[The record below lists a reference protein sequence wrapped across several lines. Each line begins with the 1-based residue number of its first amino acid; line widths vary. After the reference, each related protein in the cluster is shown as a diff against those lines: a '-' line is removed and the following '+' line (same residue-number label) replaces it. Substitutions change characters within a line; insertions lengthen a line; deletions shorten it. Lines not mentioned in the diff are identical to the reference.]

1 MQRRRPLLRL
11 AATLLA
17 AVTAASLT
25 ACGTNGA
32 DPQAEGDPGASATA
46 TASPTPK
53 PPERICAEL
62 VGYWAKRELS
72 GDGGYGDYQSRGL
85 SDSQNNILL
94 EVVAEAKAERR
105 KNGAAAAEKFA
116 EREAKRRCVVLYENG
131 GPTGSSD
138 GWPA

>member
-1 MQRRRPLLRL
+1 M
-11 AATLLA
+11 
-17 AVTAASLT
+17 TAGSLT

-32 DPQAEGDPGASATA
+32 DPRAEGGGPDASATA
-46 TASPTPK
+46 TASPTPTPK

-94 EVVAEAKAERR
+94 EVVAEAKAERK
-105 KNGAAAAEKFA
+105 KNGAAAADKFA

-131 GPTGSSD
+131 GPTGSSN